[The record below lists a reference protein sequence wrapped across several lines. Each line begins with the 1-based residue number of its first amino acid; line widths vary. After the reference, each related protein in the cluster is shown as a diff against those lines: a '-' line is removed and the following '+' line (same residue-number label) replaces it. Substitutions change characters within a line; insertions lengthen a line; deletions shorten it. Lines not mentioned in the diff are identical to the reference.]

1 VPGKVA
7 AATLVLSSQIRRI
20 DMRIAVA
27 SAGHSLQL
35 AYLWLHQA
43 VYRRTGGLVGHRLAG
58 SPSLMLRTTGRRSGS
73 PRTAVLIY
81 ARDGADF
88 VLVASNDGQDRP
100 PAWFLNVEANPA
112 VGVQVARRRAAGRA
126 RVVEQ
131 GDASYPRLWKL
142 VNDGNHRGYEGY
154 QRRTTRPIPLVVVTP
169 SGPLV

>member
-1 VPGKVA
+1 
-7 AATLVLSSQIRRI
+7 
-20 DMRIAVA
+20 MRPAVA

-112 VGVQVARRRAAGRA
+112 VGVQVARRRADGRA

-131 GDASYPRLWKL
+131 GDARYARLWRL
-142 VNDGNHRGYEGY
+142 VNDGNHRRYEGY
-154 QRRTTRPIPLVVVTP
+154 QRRTTRPIPIIVVTP
-169 SGPLV
+169 GGPLV

>member
-1 VPGKVA
+1 
-7 AATLVLSSQIRRI
+7 
-20 DMRIAVA
+20 MRTAVA

-35 AYLWLHQA
+35 AYLWLHQL
-43 VYRRTGGLVGHRLAG
+43 VYQRTGGLVGHRLAG

-112 VGVQVARRRAAGRA
+112 VGVQVARRRADGRA

-131 GDASYPRLWKL
+131 GDAGYPRLWRL
-142 VNDGNHRGYEGY
+142 VNDGNHRRYEGY

-169 SGPLV
+169 GGPLV

>member
-1 VPGKVA
+1 VG
-7 AATLVLSSQIRRI
+7 RI
-20 DMRIAVA
+20 DLRTAVA
-27 SAGHSLQL
+27 SAGHSLQV

-43 VYRRTGGLVGHRLAG
+43 VYQRTGGLVGHRLAG

-112 VGVQVARRRAAGRA
+112 VGVQVARRRADGRA

-131 GDASYPRLWKL
+131 GDAGYPRLWRL
-142 VNDGNHRGYEGY
+142 VNDGNHRRYEGY

-169 SGPLV
+169 GGPLV

>member
-1 VPGKVA
+1 
-7 AATLVLSSQIRRI
+7 
-20 DMRIAVA
+20 MRTAVA
-27 SAGHSLQL
+27 SAGHSLQV

-43 VYRRTGGLVGHRLAG
+43 VYQRTGGLVGHRLAG

-112 VGVQVARRRAAGRA
+112 VGVQVARRRADGRA

-131 GDASYPRLWKL
+131 GDAGYPRLWRL
-142 VNDGNHRGYEGY
+142 VNDGNHRRYEGY

-169 SGPLV
+169 GGPLV